1 MATTKR
7 LGATV
12 CLVKKDATWI
22 QLVVESN
29 VEAIIAA
36 GGKIIHVLKK
46 EKKLLT
52 HLKPGFTHVQRRM
65 PILVRSSKKPS
76 S

>member
-36 GGKIIHVLKK
+36 GGKIINVFIP
-46 EKKLLT
+46 T
-52 HLKPGFTHVQRRM
+52 A
-65 PILVRSSKKPS
+65 
-76 S
+76 